1 MDKDFLNIIKC
12 PLSFRDIQGIGY
24 MLFILALHHPTRLV
38 ETNRRVRPS
47 ISGPEA
53 VSPENVVYLVANS

>member
-1 MDKDFLNIIKC
+1 MDNDFLNIVKC

-24 MLFILALHHPTRLV
+24 MLFMLALHHPARLV
-38 ETNRRVRPS
+38 ETNWRVCPS
-47 ISGPEA
+47 TSGPEA